1 MCSQKWNK
9 PNTLDSWF
17 HRFRSWVD
25 TGACKYARDGIDP
38 FRKTIPYNSFK
49 SCLQVWLLEDPIGS
63 TYRVEIKFDYK
74 SGKIEGWKQAIQMER
89 IMDPG
94 EYAMIFLND
103 IRLIEK
109 AVGLEDT
116 YSFDREYI
124 EVEIYRVLMPETI
137 STLTIAILTV
147 IFVVLFITVNV

>member
-1 MCSQKWNK
+1 
-9 PNTLDSWF
+9 
-17 HRFRSWVD
+17 
-25 TGACKYARDGIDP
+25 
-38 FRKTIPYNSFK
+38 
-49 SCLQVWLLEDPIGS
+49 
-63 TYRVEIKFDYK
+63 
-74 SGKIEGWKQAIQMER
+74 MER

-94 EYAMIFLND
+94 EYALIFLND